1 MRGLTGACCTDVGG
15 KEDVSEA
22 VNVELIEI
30 ILSKVQLETSVEIF
44 DASFKLVPVESC
56 D

>member
-22 VNVELIEI
+22 VNVE
-30 ILSKVQLETSVEIF
+30 VVEIF
-44 DASFKLVPVESC
+44 FGEVELETAFEVSDASFKLVPVESC